1 MKATFDRMNIRQIT
15 FETGELD
22 VLVNTTIQQGNLSY
36 DTELII
42 SYTDLNL
49 LINKM
54 QKEVA
59 DSIDISSLFETDKM
73 YNGNLMYSL
82 DLEKKI
88 NTSIQIEYMEFNHS
102 IRQIRA

>member
-1 MKATFDRMNIRQIT
+1 MKATFDKMNIHQIT
-15 FETGELD
+15 FETGESD
-22 VLVNTTIQQGNLSY
+22 VWVNTTIQQGNLSY
-36 DTELII
+36 DTELVI
-42 SYTDLNL
+42 SFTDLNI

-54 QKEVA
+54 QKEV
-59 DSIDISSLFETDKM
+59 DDQIDISSLFETDKM

-88 NTSIQIEYMEFNHS
+88 NTTIQLEFMEFNHS

>member
-1 MKATFDRMNIRQIT
+1 MKATFDKMNIHQIT
-15 FETGELD
+15 FETGESD
-22 VLVNTTIQQGNLSY
+22 VWVKTTIQQGNLSY
-36 DTELII
+36 DTELVI
-42 SYTDLNL
+42 SFTDLNL

-54 QKEVA
+54 QKEVENQ
-59 DSIDISSLFETDKM
+59 IDISSLFETDKM

-88 NTSIQIEYMEFNHS
+88 NTSIQLEFMEFNNS